1 MNSSVANLW
10 AGQVTITKQDFFLW
24 IEGLDHNADWE
35 LNEKDAEDDNQKYH
49 DWNVEQIVILLR
61 LVHWSHGIYGPKHD
75 TNPALC
81 RLNRQKCEHT
91 INGGV
96 EIKVWGGPFAAIVYA
111 IPHCLDIVDLLS
123 FV

>member
-61 LVHWSHGIYGPKHD
+61 LV
-75 TNPALC
+75 
-81 RLNRQKCEHT
+81 
-91 INGGV
+91 
-96 EIKVWGGPFAAIVYA
+96 
-111 IPHCLDIVDLLS
+111 
-123 FV
+123 